1 MNDLIT
7 KKIENEIE
15 NINGVKSFDSQSLD
29 SVSSIMV
36 TLENDADS
44 SDVTNKIEDAV
55 KRVSLPSDA
64 NDPVVALVDTEAMK
78 QVLFYMNLYAKDDRF
93 DADYLKQK
101 AKLIKEALEGQGYL
115 DTITITDGDQYDIE
129 VLVDQQK
136 LEQFKLPISQISS
149 LIQGFNQNQ
158 PLGTHELGDKEYS
171 FRINGEYVSIEEL
184 ENMFISLGN
193 GQTIPLS
200 SIATIKRTY
209 PENQRYEIGHF
220 ENGEDYHGKLAVTI
234 LFNKKRSA
242 SILEASKQAK
252 EMIEEELKKPEYENL
267 GYFYTSDLG
276 KQISDDYSELAVNM
290 ISTLLIVFIIVRC
303 FVGTVES
310 LLATISIPLAFF
322 ITFFVLNGMEF
333 SMNML
338 TNFSLIICLGIAVD
352 SATVIIQGS
361 SENMKKGFKPLHAAL
376 LAVKTYK
383 NSLIS
388 GTATTVVVFLPLMSL
403 PGMMGKAISYIPITI
418 FITLLASLF
427 ISLTVTPAI
436 FFKMNKDKNTYQKDE
451 ESESLMDET
460 AKVILDADR
469 QEKTEVTKKE
479 EKSESSSYRDKILDK
494 LVDRYDK
501 KIRKVVENKKSR
513 ALRVILPI
521 VILVFTLLFVST
533 NLGFLMMPADDNEQ
547 MGITLKAEAG
557 ITEDKIREKAEGYH
571 EVLASIPELENYQA
585 SIKGNKISID
595 LKLVEKSQRDRTSF
609 EVEDELTEKLQ
620 FLKERGFE
628 VSISIEGFA
637 SQL

>member
-1 MNDLIT
+1 
-7 KKIENEIE
+7 
-15 NINGVKSFDSQSLD
+15 
-29 SVSSIMV
+29 
-36 TLENDADS
+36 
-44 SDVTNKIEDAV
+44 
-55 KRVSLPSDA
+55 
-64 NDPVVALVDTEAMK
+64 
-78 QVLFYMNLYAKDDRF
+78 
-93 DADYLKQK
+93 
-101 AKLIKEALEGQGYL
+101 
-115 DTITITDGDQYDIE
+115 
-129 VLVDQQK
+129 
-136 LEQFKLPISQISS
+136 
-149 LIQGFNQNQ
+149 
-158 PLGTHELGDKEYS
+158 
-171 FRINGEYVSIEEL
+171 
-184 ENMFISLGN
+184 
-193 GQTIPLS
+193 
-200 SIATIKRTY
+200 
-209 PENQRYEIGHF
+209 
-220 ENGEDYHGKLAVTI
+220 
-234 LFNKKRSA
+234 
-242 SILEASKQAK
+242 
-252 EMIEEELKKPEYENL
+252 
-267 GYFYTSDLG
+267 
-276 KQISDDYSELAVNM
+276 
-290 ISTLLIVFIIVRC
+290 
-303 FVGTVES
+303 
-310 LLATISIPLAFF
+310 
-322 ITFFVLNGMEF
+322 
-333 SMNML
+333 
-338 TNFSLIICLGIAVD
+338 
-352 SATVIIQGS
+352 
-361 SENMKKGFKPLHAAL
+361 MKKGFKPLHAAL

-469 QEKTEVTKKE
+469 QEKTEIIKKE

-585 SIKGNKISID
+585 SIKGNKISIS

-609 EVEDELTEKLQ
+609 EVEDELTEKLN
-620 FLKERGFE
+620 FLKEKGFE